1 MNNSLTIIADSNI
14 THIADYCNSQ
24 SLGVDIDLITLTGR
38 EITAQIIEQ
47 LQPHALLVRSV
58 TQVNQQLLANNNSI
72 KFIGS
77 ATIGTDH
84 IDQNYLHS
92 RGISFAHASGCSKH
106 SVAQYVITAILAL
119 QPNFAKQKKVLGIIG
134 LGNIGQC
141 LARYAHNLGWEV
153 IGYDPFVPIV
163 QREQIKQVAF
173 DQLLQQAD
181 IISLHVPLTTSQ
193 QSPYPTYHLI
203 NKQSLAMIKTDAM
216 LINSSRGKV
225 IQESALLA
233 DISKNNRQVVL
244 DVFEYEPTIK
254 VQLLDNL
261 AIATPH
267 IAGYTLEGKLRGTDM
282 IYKQLC
288 KYFNLSI
295 NRQLDEF
302 LPINPYH
309 WQELLADVNKDTLTE
324 FYPII
329 NDDQQLRAVANN
341 GQVSGAD
348 FDNLRKH
355 YPLRR
360 EWQAHE

>member
-14 THIADYCNSQ
+14 AHITAYYNSQ
-24 SLGVDIDLITLTGR
+24 SLGVDVDLITLTGR

-47 LQPHALLVRSV
+47 VQPTALLVRSV
-58 TQVNQQLLANNNSI
+58 TQVNQELLANNNSV
-72 KFIGS
+72 KFVGS

-84 IDQNYLHS
+84 IDQDYLHS
-92 RGISFAHASGCSKH
+92 RGISFAHANGCSKH

-141 LARYAHNLGWEV
+141 LAHYAQDLGWEV
-153 IGYDPFVPIV
+153 IGYDPLV

-203 NKQSLAMIKTDAM
+203 NKQALAMIKTDTM
-216 LINSSRGKV
+216 LINSARGKV

-254 VQLLDNL
+254 VQLLNNL

-295 NRQLDEF
+295 NRHLEQF
-302 LPINPYH
+302 LPINDYH
-309 WQELLADVNKDTLTE
+309 WQELLTDYSKLTE

-329 NDDQQLRAVANN
+329 NDDQQLRAVAKN
-341 GQVSGAD
+341 GLVSGAD

-360 EWQAHE
+360 EWHAHE